1 MMATPEHYLSVGGV
15 EKTPIPLRL
24 AGYIFTLNEEADE
37 YEIFNQLNTFEEE
50 YLSKKMWINGEGFQ
64 SDTIGVGLKKSA
76 DVVETQLIE
85 SKVTG
90 KQRVQVLVTLLPRG
104 LL

>member
-1 MMATPEHYLSVGGV
+1 MRYLTNLTRW
-15 EKTPIPLRL
+15 KKN
-24 AGYIFTLNEEADE
+24 IF
-37 YEIFNQLNTFEEE
+37 Q
-50 YLSKKMWINGEGFQ
+50 KMWINGEGFQ

-90 KQRVQVLVTLLPRG
+90 KQRVQVLVTLPPRG